1 MDKKRKNETINQK
14 GFTLIELLAVIVI
27 LGLLMALAIPAVT
40 RYITQSRR
48 KTIVTSI
55 DGYVRSVSIAV
66 NDNNYGPMSDGKTL
80 YYIPVSNKS
89 EDSCTSMEKGGLD
102 PFGNWLKAYVVVHYN
117 AEEYSYDYYFT
128 FIDDA
133 GYGMA
138 LTKSDEISTNGKNVK
153 NPAPVTLDNID
164 KQNLNGET
172 IRVLSTDSCHVNTSV
187 VTNEED
193 STDVII
199 YPDGKTKDNVEIGD
213 KITIGSEEFY
223 VIGSDNTKLYLLTKY
238 CIDTTTKTQS
248 ATNATI
254 IAFSSGTYWNDNI
267 GEGKKYPGDYD
278 KNTPAPMPYV
288 YDENS
293 KLYTHVNN
301 YAQKLATDNNISLT
315 ARLLT
320 YEEAAIVVTL
330 PSIRFISGQPV
341 YWVGSFSGYRNN
353 MYVITFGELKNTF
366 TLKGSFINSNNYN
379 KVGGYIRPV
388 IEINK

>member
-55 DGYVRSVSIAV
+55 DGYVRSVSTAV

-89 EDSCTSMEKGGLD
+89 EDSCISMEKGGLD

-153 NPAPVTLDNID
+153 NPSPVTLDNID

-223 VIGSDNTKLYLLTKY
+223 VIGSDNTKLYLL
-238 CIDTTTKTQS
+238 IQQ
-248 ATNATI
+248 
-254 IAFSSGTYWNDNI
+254 
-267 GEGKKYPGDYD
+267 
-278 KNTPAPMPYV
+278 
-288 YDENS
+288 
-293 KLYTHVNN
+293 
-301 YAQKLATDNNISLT
+301 QKHN
-315 ARLLT
+315 LLQMQ
-320 YEEAAIVVTL
+320 L
-330 PSIRFISGQPV
+330 
-341 YWVGSFSGYRNN
+341 
-353 MYVITFGELKNTF
+353 
-366 TLKGSFINSNNYN
+366 
-379 KVGGYIRPV
+379 
-388 IEINK
+388 